1 MVGSLL
7 VDAFHY
13 LALFAIGGAIVWSAV
28 YAFIGMTGKGH
39 ASIDDI
45 LLLFIYLELGAMVGI
60 YFKTNHMPVRFLIYV
75 GITALTRLLV
85 GDIATHHKLDW
96 GIVMVAGAILL
107 LGAGEPGGALRLV
120 ALPVDPVVGP
130 RIMAHDPREDGHAES
145 LPALLLLLLRSGCPG
160 ADVQVRDER
169 GRGCSPTSHCRLRRA
184 RRRVHASPNRHRK
197 SAASPPPIAGKA
209 NQPRCRGPG
218 LHRRRRSACR

>member
-1 MVGSLL
+1 MEARIKRFGGML

-13 LALFAIGGAIVWSAV
+13 LALFAIGGAIVWSAGF
-28 YAFIGMTGKGH
+28 AFLGMAAKGH

-96 GIVMVAGAILL
+96 GIVMVSGAILL
-107 LGAGEPGGALRLV
+107 LALANLV
-120 ALPVDPVVGP
+120 VRYGSARYPSTPT
-130 RIMAHDPREDGHAES
+130 
-145 LPALLLLLLRSGCPG
+145 
-160 ADVQVRDER
+160 ADR
-169 GRGCSPTSHCRLRRA
+169 P
-184 RRRVHASPNRHRK
+184 
-197 SAASPPPIAGKA
+197 
-209 NQPRCRGPG
+209 
-218 LHRRRRSACR
+218 

>member
-1 MVGSLL
+1 MATHKNGVLHQRLNRLSEVVGSVL

-28 YAFIGMTGKGH
+28 HAFIGMAAAGR

-85 GDIATHHKLDW
+85 GDIAAHHKLDW
-96 GIVMVAGAILL
+96 GIVVVPAAILL
-107 LGAGEPGGALRLV
+107 LALANLVVRYGSHRYPSATGG
-120 ALPVDPVVGP
+120 D
-130 RIMAHDPREDGHAES
+130 
-145 LPALLLLLLRSGCPG
+145 
-160 ADVQVRDER
+160 
-169 GRGCSPTSHCRLRRA
+169 RA
-184 RRRVHASPNRHRK
+184 
-197 SAASPPPIAGKA
+197 
-209 NQPRCRGPG
+209 
-218 LHRRRRSACR
+218 

>member
-1 MVGSLL
+1 MATHRTDLHHRMNRLAEVLGSLL
-7 VDAFHY
+7 VDGFHY

-28 YAFIGMTGKGH
+28 HAFLGMAAAGR

-85 GDIATHHKLDW
+85 GDIAAHHTLNW

-107 LGAGEPGGALRLV
+107 LALANLVVRYGSARYPSHTPG
-120 ALPVDPVVGP
+120 
-130 RIMAHDPREDGHAES
+130 S
-145 LPALLLLLLRSGCPG
+145 
-160 ADVQVRDER
+160 ER
-169 GRGCSPTSHCRLRRA
+169 
-184 RRRVHASPNRHRK
+184 
-197 SAASPPPIAGKA
+197 
-209 NQPRCRGPG
+209 
-218 LHRRRRSACR
+218 